1 MPLLAIPADDGR
13 TFFGADDGEISPC
26 NVYWDTA
33 TPTTL
38 SGTVITATST
48 TTITGAGTAFLTDF
62 RIGDWIM
69 INNTVP
75 VVRQI
80 TNIASNT
87 AMTVSQAVYTGSTR
101 SYAKYTTIWLG
112 KTMGVSVKYDN
123 KKADI
128 KFDQAGDSPANRV
141 LSGYEA
147 SLEVVVGE
155 GTISRMSAILNGFY
169 AERQSTSPG
178 AYQGYAQRFALGQLD
193 SAIVK
198 QMKLVKIIGTGES
211 TDPLDT
217 VTFWRAAPASSVEA
231 KYDATTQRSV
241 KSMFTIYLD
250 DTRQIG
256 GQPIFYSSGTVTLDV
271 L

>member
-1 MPLLAIPADDGR
+1 MENRIISSQKSGQSTDLFHWAMMARDFNIRSITNLYYYQEANMPLIAIPADEGR

-33 TPTTL
+33 TPTNL
-38 SGTVITATST
+38 AGTVITATSS

-62 RIGDWIM
+62 RIGDWIY
-69 INNTVP
+69 INNPTP
-75 VVRQI
+75 ILRQI
-80 TNIASNT
+80 TNITSNT
-87 AMTVSQAVYTGSTR
+87 AMTVSQAVYTGS
-101 SYAKYTTIWLG
+101 
-112 KTMGVSVKYDN
+112 
-123 KKADI
+123 
-128 KFDQAGDSPANRV
+128 
-141 LSGYEA
+141 
-147 SLEVVVGE
+147 EVVVGE
-155 GTISRMSAILNGFY
+155 GTIARMSAILNGFY

-178 AYQGYAQRFALGQLD
+178 TYQGYAQRFALGQLD

-198 QMKLVKIIGTGES
+198 QMKLIKIVGNGES